1 MIAGRLAATK
11 PTTLKPMKPLTPLLA
26 GALLLGATSV
36 SMSGADVTASG
47 PRITPSVRPILQPVP
62 AHSPYAGRYVFAAV
76 DLRGENRT
84 AGVGFLGVA
93 RDATFKGYIRN
104 HETGKVARL
113 AGKVMRNGRLEFIP
127 DFGNVRHDIR
137 ILRRAACVHGL
148 AGRYIIHRIVPPD
161 GEPGDP
167 EPLADVVPDPGEN
180 GDMGAVVTDVTKV
193 IRHAGVV
200 IGYRR

>member
-1 MIAGRLAATK
+1 
-11 PTTLKPMKPLTPLLA
+11 MKLLTPLLA

-47 PRITPSVRPILQPVP
+47 PRITPSLRPILHPVP
-62 AHSPYAGRYVFAAV
+62 AHSPYAGRYAFAAV
-76 DLRGENRT
+76 DLRGEHRT

-93 RDATFKGYIRN
+93 RDSTFRGYIRN

-113 AGKVMRNGRLEFIP
+113 AGKVLRNGKLEFIP
-127 DFGNVRHDIR
+127 NFENVRHDIR
-137 ILRRAACVHGL
+137 ILRRRCCVHGL
-148 AGRYIIHRIVPPD
+148 AGRYIIHRVPPPD
-161 GEPGDP
+161 GDPGEP
-167 EPLADVVPDPGEN
+167 EPLADVVPDPGEF
-180 GDMGAVVTDVTKV
+180 GDAGAEETDVSHV